1 MRDPKTTYVTLSGLP
16 VRIELQWPFHPSQ
29 SGADWFSL
37 HGRIWLDDG
46 GPLHADVAVNLTQ
59 VIKEALPSLDPDIA
73 EPVVINALR
82 KELDVKQLE
91 LLKSGKRQP
100 VPVSSRHFNFKSNQ
114 LIFARATDQQLY
126 DLLHRK
132 AYWTAARHGP
142 DARAW
147 MADPYDALY
156 TNAEAGHLL
165 EVARKLEAEALVRL
179 EGEYGAATPALLT
192 QKEQIEREMREA
204 LQALEPKQAFE
215 HGTGHSV
222 A

>member
-16 VRIELQWPFHPSQ
+16 VRIELQWPFHASQ

-59 VIKEALPSLDPDIA
+59 VIKEALPSLEPDVA

-82 KELDVKQLE
+82 KEVDVKQLE
-91 LLKSGKRQP
+91 LVKSGKRQP
-100 VPVSSRHFNFKSNQ
+100 VPVSSRHFNFKTNQ
-114 LIFARATDQQLY
+114 LIFTRATEQQLH
-126 DLLHRK
+126 DLLRRK
-132 AYWTAARHGP
+132 AYWTAVRGGA
-142 DARAW
+142 DARPW

-156 TNAEAGHLL
+156 TSAEPAHLL
-165 EVARKLEAEALVRL
+165 EVARKLEGEGLVRL
-179 EGEYGAATPALLT
+179 EGENAVATPALLE

-204 LQALEPKQAFE
+204 LQALETKHAFE
-215 HGTGHSV
+215 HGTVH
-222 A
+222 

>member
-1 MRDPKTTYVTLSGLP
+1 MRDPNTTYVTLSGLP
-16 VRIELQWPFHPSQ
+16 VRIELHWPFHPSQ

-59 VIKEALPSLDPDIA
+59 TIKEALPSLEPDAA

-100 VPVSSRHFNFKSNQ
+100 VPVSSRHFNFKTHQ
-114 LIFARATDQQLY
+114 LLFSRATDAQIY
-126 DLLHRK
+126 DLLRHK
-132 AYWTAARHGP
+132 AYWTAARHGTE
-142 DARAW
+142 AHAW

-156 TNAEAGHLL
+156 VNAEAGHLL
-165 EVARKLEAEALVRL
+165 DIAHKLAAEGLVHL
-179 EGEYGAATPALLT
+179 EGEYGFATPVLLAE
-192 QKEQIEREMREA
+192 KELIEGEMREA
-204 LQALEPKQAFE
+204 LQALEAKHAYE
-215 HGTGHSV
+215 RGV
-222 A
+222 AH

>member
-16 VRIELQWPFHPSQ
+16 VRIELQWPFHASQ

-59 VIKEALPSLDPDIA
+59 VIKEALPSLEPDVA

-82 KELDVKQLE
+82 KEIDVKQLE

-100 VPVSSRHFNFKSNQ
+100 VPVSSRHFNFKTSQ
-114 LIFARATDQQLY
+114 LIFTRATEQQLH
-126 DLLHRK
+126 DLLRHK
-132 AYWTAARHGP
+132 AYWTAVRRGA

-156 TNAEAGHLL
+156 TSAEASQLH
-165 EVARKLEAEALVRL
+165 EVARKLEREGLVRL
-179 EGEYGAATPALLT
+179 EGENAVATPALLG

-204 LQALEPKQAFE
+204 LQALEAKHAFE
-215 HGTGHSV
+215 HGTGN
-222 A
+222 